1 MLYVNS
7 ILVGIISGSVYSLIG
22 VSMTLMYRSTGV
34 LSIAHAAFAMVGAYL
49 YADLA
54 GAKGW
59 SRPIALVVA
68 LAVAVAYG
76 LLVERVAI
84 RPVRAASATT
94 KLIVTLGVLSFTTG
108 VILSTYGFQPT
119 SAPLLLPDRVAR
131 IGSLGVSYQ
140 QLFVFGLAG
149 VTAMGLGWFLV
160 ATRLGTAIRAVAQNA
175 DAARLMGVS
184 LNQVARINWA
194 IGAALAGISGILIAP
209 LAPVTAATFP
219 LIVVKALTATLV
231 GGLVSLP
238 LTFLGGLGVG
248 VAESLTVLKASAP
261 GAQELTVL
269 VLVLVLLFARRSWP
283 TEATGGLDSGNPVRA
298 RRLTELW
305 ERVRDKVPHGI
316 RPGPSVRLV
325 LALVAGGFATA
336 GLISTAGSEY
346 WGFVFARTLF
356 YVIEAL
362 SLVLLVGWA
371 GQVSL
376 MHGAYVGIGSFTT
389 GYLVVD
395 QGWDLGPAIIVAAL
409 VGMAMGAAAG
419 IPALRLSGL
428 QFAIASLAF
437 SAAASSFLFRRE
449 ELRFSRYLDRQD
461 LFGIDLFNSY
471 SLFLV
476 MLPVTGICYF
486 AVWRVK
492 RSSFGALLLASR
504 DAPATVSHFGADP
517 KRTRMWAFL
526 MASFIASLGGAFYGV
541 LLTAFRPEDF
551 AFQLSIVLL
560 LYAVIGGIDSLAGPL
575 VAGLAFGVLPELV
588 AGEASTKASA
598 WPDIIAGLVVIGLMA
613 WRPGGLGAL
622 LRRSTG
628 AVAAGPAMV
637 STRFG
642 RWRPVVAAHN
652 GNGGPA
658 APVAPTARSGS
669 EARRP
674 AATPEVVGR
683 A

>member
-1 MLYVNS
+1 VL
-7 ILVGIISGSVYSLIG
+7 IL
-22 VSMTLMYRSTGV
+22 
-34 LSIAHAAFAMVGAYL
+34 AAA
-49 YADLA
+49 
-54 GAKGW
+54 
-59 SRPIALVVA
+59 
-68 LAVAVAYG
+68 
-76 LLVERVAI
+76 
-84 RPVRAASATT
+84 
-94 KLIVTLGVLSFTTG
+94 
-108 VILSTYGFQPT
+108 
-119 SAPLLLPDRVAR
+119 
-131 IGSLGVSYQ
+131 
-140 QLFVFGLAG
+140 GLA
-149 VTAMGLGWFLV
+149 
-160 ATRLGTAIRAVAQNA
+160 AV
-175 DAARLMGVS
+175 
-184 LNQVARINWA
+184 
-194 IGAALAGISGILIAP
+194 
-209 LAPVTAATFP
+209 
-219 LIVVKALTATLV
+219 
-231 GGLVSLP
+231 GLV
-238 LTFLGGLGVG
+238 
-248 VAESLTVLKASAP
+248 
-261 GAQELTVL
+261 
-269 VLVLVLLFARRSWP
+269 
-283 TEATGGLDSGNPVRA
+283 N
-298 RRLTELW
+298 
-305 ERVRDKVPHGI
+305 
-316 RPGPSVRLV
+316 
-325 LALVAGGFATA
+325 
-336 GLISTAGSEY
+336 TAGSEY

-395 QGWDLGPAIIVAAL
+395 KGWGLGPAILVAAL

-476 MLPVTGICYF
+476 MLPVTGLCYF

-492 RSSFGALLLASR
+492 RSSFGSLLLASR

-526 MASFIASLGGAFYGV
+526 LASFIASLGGAFYGV

-622 LRRSTG
+622 LRRAPR
-628 AVAAGPAMV
+628 AVAAGPAAV

-652 GNGGPA
+652 GNGAVLPAGSEVRNGSGVGPA
-658 APVAPTARSGS
+658 RAA
-669 EARRP
+669 EAAGRR
-674 AATPEVVGR
+674 
-683 A
+683 